1 MRLSATDVESAS
13 AHKIRIGQWVVKM
26 HLSAEGVAAFDRIAP
41 ENFHEFLA
49 IDIGGKV
56 VSTPL
61 VQPNQASFS
70 SL

>member
-1 MRLSATDVESAS
+1 
-13 AHKIRIGQWVVKM
+13 M
-26 HLSAEGVAAFDRIAP
+26 HLSAEGVAAFDRIAQ